1 MLSLNSPSLLKH
13 KKLDDEIPLTSKIAM
28 VGGGVPFNSVPPLI
42 VQIVHKSPTP
52 QAINV
57 LKSRQMP
64 LSSRG
69 FRGPGVVSMGI
80 YMLIHAVYNVLWEAF
95 LVWKYYP
102 YLHMLA
108 LSGSTLGVLN

>member
-1 MLSLNSPSLLKH
+1 
-13 KKLDDEIPLTSKIAM
+13 M
-28 VGGGVPFNSVPPLI
+28 VGGGVPPLI

-52 QAINV
+52 QAIIA

-80 YMLIHAVYNVLWEAF
+80 YMLIHAVYNVFWEAF

-102 YLHMLA
+102 YLHKLA
-108 LSGSTLGVLN
+108 LSGSTVGVLN